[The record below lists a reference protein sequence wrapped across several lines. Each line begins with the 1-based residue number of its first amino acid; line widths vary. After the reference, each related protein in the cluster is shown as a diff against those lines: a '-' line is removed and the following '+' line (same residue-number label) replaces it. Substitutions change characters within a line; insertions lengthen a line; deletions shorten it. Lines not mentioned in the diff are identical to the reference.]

1 MFGSVRNRE
10 IESVLDMQIK
20 VTKVLYTEQKH
31 NIIDNNSHRSLTVA
45 QKHSCKYIVLK
56 RRYTIKQVGINLV
69 YNIMATARGHDS
81 GRKLPKVP
89 RRIARVFINIIVF
102 KSW

>member
-1 MFGSVRNRE
+1 MFASVRNRA

-31 NIIDNNSHRSLTVA
+31 NIIDNIIDNSGGSLTIA

-69 YNIMATARGHDS
+69 YNIMATARS
-81 GRKLPKVP
+81 L
-89 RRIARVFINIIVF
+89 F
-102 KSW
+102 

>member
-1 MFGSVRNRE
+1 MFARVRNRA

-31 NIIDNNSHRSLTVA
+31 NIIDNSDGSLTIA
-45 QKHSCKYIVLK
+45 QKHSCKNIVLK

-69 YNIMATARGHDS
+69 YNIMATARS
-81 GRKLPKVP
+81 L
-89 RRIARVFINIIVF
+89 F
-102 KSW
+102 

>member
-1 MFGSVRNRE
+1 MFASVRNRE

-31 NIIDNNSHRSLTVA
+31 NIIDNSDGSLTIA

-56 RRYTIKQVGINLV
+56 RRCTIKQVGINLV
-69 YNIMATARGHDS
+69 YNIMATARGHDR
-81 GRKLPKVP
+81 GRKLTKVP
-89 RRIARVFINIIVF
+89 RRIARVFINTIVF

>member
-1 MFGSVRNRE
+1 MFASVRNRA

-31 NIIDNNSHRSLTVA
+31 NIIDNSDGSLTIA

-56 RRYTIKQVGINLV
+56 EDTPFGVNLV
-69 YNIMATARGHDS
+69 YNIMVKARD
-81 GRKLPKVP
+81 P
-89 RRIARVFINIIVF
+89 F
-102 KSW
+102 